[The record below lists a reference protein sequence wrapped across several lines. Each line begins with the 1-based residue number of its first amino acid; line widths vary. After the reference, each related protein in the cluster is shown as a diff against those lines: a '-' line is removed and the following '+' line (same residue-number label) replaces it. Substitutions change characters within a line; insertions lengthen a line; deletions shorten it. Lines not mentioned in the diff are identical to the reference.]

1 MQVFALWSQMNLEI
15 KRILEIWC
23 SIHFLVSLTGYPSRY
38 SKLCWH
44 LTWKKLLWQLF
55 SCVTDRGFP
64 LAALHIIFFSTTP
77 SSTCYV
83 HSVWWWKKKKKSK
96 VPRLC
101 FLILH
106 WEGLALRKHLITKIF
121 SSEEKQPHNL
131 KKKNNCRY
139 FLEQSHNITVTSI
152 LLGTWAYK
160 TSATLSNGVR
170 KIPDSWTKAATLFT
184 CQLLWAI
191 NWQVWS
197 LGLTFS
203 ANSTMLVGQIAASIS
218 DFLRVLTQLLNFII
232 ASYHQQIKRQQII
245 GYRLPVLHSFP
256 LPLEI
261 ELLWCNLGQVIP
273 YIHLKIIQGS
283 SH

>member
-1 MQVFALWSQMNLEI
+1 MQHSFSSQPDRLPQQV
-15 KRILEIWC
+15 LQT
-23 SIHFLVSLTGYPSRY
+23 VLTPYLKEAP
-38 SKLCWH
+38 
-44 LTWKKLLWQLF
+44 LTTVLMRHRQRFSF
-55 SCVTDRGFP
+55 SCSAHYF
-64 LAALHIIFFSTTP
+64 LLHHPFEHLLRAF
-77 SSTCYV
+77 CV
-83 HSVWWWKKKKKSK
+83 MMEKKKKSK

-139 FLEQSHNITVTSI
+139 FLEQSHKITVTSI